1 MSYSNQTSQQPQ
13 KSGCGCGGII
23 TIVLVIA
30 TIYSAVR
37 YFIDKSN
44 YTKAHQAYIQANC
57 EVAIKSFDNII
68 NAWRLFDFGEYT
80 VLAQKEHT
88 ECQAFQTA
96 ADKQTSGDPS
106 GAILSYNDFIFN
118 YGSSPLVEE
127 ASSRIKSA
135 FTQTNIDVLANEA
148 LCDQVEI
155 LEQANLIPQKSTLLP
170 NLLYECGQ
178 TYEGIKYYS
187 GAIQM
192 YDKFLS
198 EYPSHSLASSVE
210 DSLARAI
217 VADARASGAGIIP
230 APERSGSTSGGSTLV
245 IIQNDSP
252 ERLRIVFSGPDSR
265 IEELAACSS
274 CQTYSLIGP
283 LYCPEQGPIGR
294 YTLPPGQYD
303 VVVQSISDN
312 GVTPWTGDWDLI
324 SGDEYYSC
332 FFITVTSLP

>member
-1 MSYSNQTSQQPQ
+1 MSYSNPTPQQP
-13 KSGCGCGGII
+13 KKLGCGGII
-23 TIVLVIA
+23 IVVLVIA
-30 TIYSAVR
+30 TIYSTVR

-44 YTKAHQAYIQANC
+44 YTKAHEAYTQANC
-57 EVAIKSFDNII
+57 EIAIKSFDKITS
-68 NAWRLFDFGEYT
+68 AWRLFDLGEYAY
-80 VLAQKEHT
+80 LAQREST
-88 ECQAFQTA
+88 ECQAFQSA

-106 GAILSYNDFIFN
+106 GAILSYSDFIFN
-118 YGSSPLVEE
+118 YGSSPLSKE
-127 ASSRIKSA
+127 ASDRIKSI
-135 FTQTNIDVLANEA
+135 FTQSNVNALSSEG
-148 LCDQVEI
+148 LCDQVNL
-155 LEQANLIPQKSTLLP
+155 LEQENLIPQKSTLLP

-178 TYEGIKYYS
+178 TYEGISYYS

-198 EYPSHSLASSVE
+198 EYPSHSLATSVE
-210 DSLARAI
+210 AALARAI
-217 VADARASGAGIIP
+217 VADARASGAGIIA
-230 APERSGSTSGGSTLV
+230 APERSGSTSSGSTVV

-303 VVVQSISDN
+303 VVVQSVSDT